1 MKNKDQNN
9 KWFTPSESHAS
20 KESLRDSSI
29 SHFVEESQTLY
40 LFHLIAG
47 ISQII
52 LGLSVVTVSIL
63 GLIEPYWLSTLM
75 IMLASVSAIIGAYLL
90 YITASRKHDPNALLR
105 NAMRRIME
113 HQN

>member
-9 KWFTPSESHAS
+9 KWFTPSESPTP
-20 KESLRDSSI
+20 KESIRGSSI
-29 SHFVEESQTLY
+29 SHFIEESQTLY

-52 LGLSVVTVSIL
+52 LGLGVITVSIL
-63 GLIEPYWLSTLM
+63 GLIEPQWLSTLM

-90 YITASRKHDPNALLR
+90 YITVTRKYDPNALLR

-113 HQN
+113 HKN